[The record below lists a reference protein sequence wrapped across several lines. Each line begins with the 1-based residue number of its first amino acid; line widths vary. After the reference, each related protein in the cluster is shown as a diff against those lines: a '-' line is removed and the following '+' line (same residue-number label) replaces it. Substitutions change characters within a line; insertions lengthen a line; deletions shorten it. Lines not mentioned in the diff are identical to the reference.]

1 MFTLSLLLTFEVW
14 STITEAVHQCVTV
27 NNLEPAAP
35 LLVGDGLEGGVI
47 RRATVGLAA
56 LRPPG
61 DGTGRERSWEGYCT
75 GKDGTNRIVPVRR
88 HRSTEP
94 IAQLGNEIS
103 IENPQYGSTDERRC
117 VSCCCILLFCVPIR
131 LSIPFQ

>member
-1 MFTLSLLLTFEVW
+1 MHLVYSLLLTFEVW

-27 NNLEPAAP
+27 NNLEPVAP
-35 LLVGDGLEGGVI
+35 LLVGGGGGGNPKIYRGVG
-47 RRATVGLAA
+47 RA
-56 LRPPG
+56 RPPG

-75 GKDGTNRIVPVRR
+75 GKDGTNRIVPARR

-103 IENPQYGSTDERRC
+103 IENPQYRSTDERRC
-117 VSCCCILLFCVPIR
+117 VSCCCILLFAVPIR